1 MSVLQQ
7 EFSEDHFRVAIFG
20 SARTEPNDAA
30 YSLVQALAGMVAA
43 AGMDLVTG
51 GGPGLMDAA
60 SRGYN
65 QARKDGRQHSIGLNI
80 WLPREQADAAHLD
93 IKAEFEHFSDRLDH
107 FIVLSNAFVV
117 APGGIGTVLELFYTW
132 QLAQVR
138 HIHSKPIILL
148 GDMWQGLLAWI
159 QDPLLTGRY
168 IDARDLDLVYCV
180 SSCSEAFEII
190 TKSHEA
196 YIRGDEAFCRDYH
209 QYKLKPPEAM
219 QG

>member
-1 MSVLQQ
+1 MSTLEQ
-7 EFSEDHFRVAIFG
+7 EVHEGHFRVAVFG

-30 YSLVQALAGMVAA
+30 YNLVHTLAGMIAG

-65 QARKDGRQHSIGLNI
+65 QAKQNGRQHSIGLNI
-80 WLPREQADAAHLD
+80 WLPMEQTDAAHLD
-93 IKAEFEHFSDRLDH
+93 IKAEFDHFSERLDH

-138 HIHSKPIILL
+138 HIQSKPIILL
-148 GDMWQGLLAWI
+148 GELWSD
-159 QDPLLTGRY
+159 LLTWIGDALLKDGY
-168 IDARDLDLVYCV
+168 IDPQDLDLVYSV

-190 TKSHEA
+190 TKSYEA
-196 YIRGDEAFCRDYH
+196 YIRGDREFCQNYH
-209 QYKLKPPEAM
+209 QYKLKNTV
-219 QG
+219 